1 MCPNHHQEV
10 DDLDPERYPVE
21 LLSDMKN
28 RSMEGAGDW
37 TTIQELDRM
46 AGQMIQK
53 LAYLDVAEDAK
64 LEARSAPGPMGI
76 SATLSDP
83 LYGGSEDRTA
93 LAPTPTSAAGIR
105 LGFPLDITFHKLAN
119 SEGRFEVRNVSATPV
134 TNVNI
139 AVPDDIENFQIVG
152 DLPIERL
159 PPGASVGLATLRSFG
174 AGSSRFDVLVTCEI
188 EGGRQVSS
196 DVFVSLD

>member
-1 MCPNHHQEV
+1 MRVIRVRSGHQRHKGLRVPGAARPAPEPVSGGGSRSGFHLFLTSFENLILMCPNHHQEV

-64 LEARSAPGPMGI
+64 LEARSAP
-76 SATLSDP
+76 
-83 LYGGSEDRTA
+83 
-93 LAPTPTSAAGIR
+93 
-105 LGFPLDITFHKLAN
+105 
-119 SEGRFEVRNVSATPV
+119 
-134 TNVNI
+134 
-139 AVPDDIENFQIVG
+139 
-152 DLPIERL
+152 
-159 PPGASVGLATLRSFG
+159 
-174 AGSSRFDVLVTCEI
+174 
-188 EGGRQVSS
+188 
-196 DVFVSLD
+196 